1 MAIVSVCV
9 QADPLHTTFAQSC
22 ERVQDERLGNTL
34 TSIRTL
40 YTDLV
45 NIAAALGETPKDHAN
60 RLILIPGHLPERLIE
75 IRLVEKFLVLFLRRN
90 RRSPQGSSP
99 KTSTRLPDQATLIG
113 PHGTQFNLRGQAR
126 LGELPKVSEIHQ
138 GIDVNTPIPLVQ
150 QEFCGGVSRHP
161 TRPPQKNPAI

>member
-60 RLILIPGHLPERLIE
+60 RLILIPGNLPERMIE
-75 IRLVEKFLVLFLRRN
+75 FGLVEKFLVLFLSRN
-90 RRSPQGSSP
+90 LHSPRVSCP
-99 KTSTRLPDQATLIG
+99 ITYECLPDQSKY
-113 PHGTQFNLRGQAR
+113 N
-126 LGELPKVSEIHQ
+126 
-138 GIDVNTPIPLVQ
+138 
-150 QEFCGGVSRHP
+150 
-161 TRPPQKNPAI
+161 

>member
-60 RLILIPGHLPERLIE
+60 RLILIPGNLPERLIE
-75 IRLVEKFLVLFLRRN
+75 IGLVEKFLVLFLRRN
-90 RRSPQGSSP
+90 RHSPRGSSP
-99 KTSTRLPDQATLIG
+99 KTGDCLPDQAKLIG
-113 PHGTQFNLRGQAR
+113 PNVTPFNLRGQTR
-126 LGELPKVSEIHQ
+126 LGELTEVSEIHQ
-138 GIDVNTPIPLVQ
+138 GIGVDTPIPLVQ
-150 QEFCGGVSRHP
+150 QEFCSGFLR
-161 TRPPQKNPAI
+161 TRSVRPKNT